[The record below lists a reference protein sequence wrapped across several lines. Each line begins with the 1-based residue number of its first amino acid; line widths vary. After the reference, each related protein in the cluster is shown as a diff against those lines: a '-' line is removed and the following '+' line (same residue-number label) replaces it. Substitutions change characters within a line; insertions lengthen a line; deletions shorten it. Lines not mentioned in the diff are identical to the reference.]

1 MSLQIWLPLNG
12 DLKNYG
18 LQSLSTVSNNGATVN
33 NNGKLGQCYSFNGSS
48 NYIYYPSASGPINIK
63 EYSLSFWIYS
73 TSTTATQDIIS
84 CRTAVGSGISIFL
97 ISGKVR
103 WDIGGNSIKWT
114 TTYSYPANKWF
125 HIAVTYDGATAK
137 LYVNGQYS
145 QSYSTTAV
153 SSTYLGNTVSF
164 GSSQANG
171 TGYGN
176 YLNGRLNDIRIYDHC
191 LSAKEVEEISK
202 ALAIHLKL
210 DNQDYQYGNFNILT
224 GTAENSYTGS
234 TSGGTYDA
242 GKWQGGSGG
251 NGTFSVTEDS
261 TVPVGKYSWNITGNT
276 SGNRDFQQ
284 LNIPYTQNAVYT
296 ASFYA
301 KGNGTC
307 LWRSWDYNAGSA
319 AQTKTWSL
327 TSSWTRYSYTFTATA
342 NQQTHSCSYHLGVQ
356 GSANI
361 NICGMKLEYGN
372 IATAYN
378 TFKGEAGY
386 GQNIIYDCSGYR
398 HNALPYNTSLSTDSA
413 RYDKSVSFNGSNAFV
428 RIDDMS
434 WQAEQLDT
442 FTANVWINPT
452 TFNGRIFSCTET
464 GGFQL
469 GMSTQDSTYLQVVI
483 YTYTNAARTTKAYFN
498 NYYAFKQSDI
508 PTGQWSM
515 LTVVYNDAQMIL
527 YLNGEFYGTA
537 SSSSTTYGVAFN
549 STRCPMMLGEEPG
562 PNYAPVPSAG
572 WYSGKISDFRLYNTE
587 LSASQIK
594 ELYNTSATI
603 DNIGN
608 VYARQFKEY
617 GTVPSAYT
625 IVNYIES
632 SGTQWLNTG
641 IKPTSEDSI
650 EMTLQLISSSTSFGN
665 AFGCRESAT
674 VDNVTILAGK
684 TDLGAD
690 FGDYTN
696 TRIRLS
702 TTNTTSIYK
711 VIANKSYRQVWE
723 GSTKK
728 AENTY
733 VYTTQFNCTYNAY
746 VFDINGNPYAT
757 QKFIGRCYGLT
768 IKDKC
773 NMVPCVR
780 KSDNVV
786 GMYDTIQGI
795 FRTNQGTGSFTYG

>member
-48 NYIYYPSASGPINIK
+48 NYIYYPSTSGPINIK

-103 WDIGGNSIKWT
+103 WDIGGNNIQWT

-145 QSYSTTAV
+145 QSYSTSAV

-171 TGYGN
+171 SGYGN

-210 DNQDYQYGNFNILT
+210 DSQDYQYGNFNILR
-224 GTAENSYTGS
+224 GTLENSYTGS
-234 TSGGTYDA
+234 TGGGAYDA

-251 NGTFSVTEDS
+251 NGTFSVTEDN
-261 TVPVGKYSWNITGNT
+261 TVPVGKYSWNISNNT
-276 SGNRDFQQ
+276 TGNRDFQQ
-284 LNIPYTQNAVYT
+284 TNIPYTQNAVYT

-307 LWRSWDYNAGSA
+307 LWRSWDQNAGSA
-319 AQTKTWSL
+319 AQTKTWTL
-327 TSSWTRYSYTFTATA
+327 TSSWTRYTYTFTATA
-342 NQQTHSCSYHLGVQ
+342 NQQTHNCSYHLGVS

-361 NICGMKLEYGN
+361 HICGMKLEYGN
-372 IATAYN
+372 TATAYN
-378 TFKGEAGY
+378 TFKDEVGY

-413 RYDKSVSFNGSNAFV
+413 RYDKSALFNGSNAFV
-428 RIDDMS
+428 RIDSMS
-434 WQAEQLDT
+434 WQAEQLDS

-469 GMSTQDSTYLQVVI
+469 GMSTQDNTYLQVVI

-498 NYYAFKQSDI
+498 NYTAFKQSDI

-515 LTVVYNDAQMIL
+515 LTVVYNNAQMIL
-527 YLNGEFYGTA
+527 YLNGELYGIA
-537 SSSSTTYGVAFN
+537 SSTTYGVAFN

-562 PNYAPVPSAG
+562 PNYAPVSSAG

-608 VYARQFKEY
+608 VYARQFKESLLPDGY
-617 GTVPSAYT
+617 RELQYLKSDG
-625 IVNYIES
+625 NQYINLNFYYSKTDNFEVIMDAQTNNIQS
-632 SGTQWLNTG
+632 VDEVFFGRYSGGQRTG
-641 IKPTSEDSI
+641 IGVYNGKWGFTIGNWVYINTQAADTNRHTFRLVRSELKGYLDDNNSVALATNTYASQTTSWYLFAYQGSTPPPQYSFTGRIYYFIVKNNGVI
-650 EMTLQLISSSTSFGN
+650 EHHLIP
-665 AFGCRESAT
+665 AMRES
-674 VDNVTILAGK
+674 D
-684 TDLGAD
+684 
-690 FGDYTN
+690 
-696 TRIRLS
+696 S
-702 TTNTTSIYK
+702 
-711 VIANKSYRQVWE
+711 
-723 GSTKK
+723 
-728 AENTY
+728 
-733 VYTTQFNCTYNAY
+733 
-746 VFDINGNPYAT
+746 
-757 QKFIGRCYGLT
+757 
-768 IKDKC
+768 
-773 NMVPCVR
+773 
-780 KSDNVV
+780 VV
-786 GMYDTIQGI
+786 GMCDIITDT
-795 FRTNQGTGSFTYG
+795 FYTNQGTGSFTYG